1 VSSQVAMLRAQLKLL
16 SVLGFV
22 CASLASLSCS
32 TNSKPATRT
41 VFMGHTIG
49 ESSMGWAS
57 VENKNIDP
65 LSNCQTI
72 LRSPLLDGVQELA
85 QKCQNFVSD
94 GDYLIIV
101 QDAVTHRERAYH
113 FRKWKVD
120 LIVTQLQHED
130 ENDLII
136 KLNSRF
142 AVVEPGK
149 KWLGSDG
156 ASIEI
161 RPNEDFKVFTGKT
174 PKLDG
179 FLVVISSADA
189 Q

>member
-1 VSSQVAMLRAQLKLL
+1 
-16 SVLGFV
+16 
-22 CASLASLSCS
+22 
-32 TNSKPATRT
+32 
-41 VFMGHTIG
+41 MGHTIG

-57 VENKNIDP
+57 VENNNIDP

-72 LRSPLLDGVQELA
+72 LRSPLLEGVQQLA
-85 QKCQNFVSD
+85 QACQDFVSD
-94 GDYLIIV
+94 GNYLIIV
-101 QDAVTHRERAYH
+101 EDAVTHRERAYH
-113 FRKWKVD
+113 FRKWKVA
-120 LIVTQLQHED
+120 LIVTQLRHED

-156 ASIEI
+156 ALIEI
-161 RPNEDFKVFTGKT
+161 RPNGDFKLFTGKT

>member
-1 VSSQVAMLRAQLKLL
+1 
-16 SVLGFV
+16 
-22 CASLASLSCS
+22 
-32 TNSKPATRT
+32 
-41 VFMGHTIG
+41 MGHTIG
-49 ESSMGWAS
+49 ESSMGWAL
-57 VENKNIDP
+57 VENNNIDP

-72 LRSPLLDGVQELA
+72 LRSPLLDGLQELA
-85 QKCQNFVSD
+85 QNCQNFVSD
-94 GDYLIIV
+94 GNYLIIV

-113 FRKWKVD
+113 FRKWKVA
-120 LIVTQLQHED
+120 LMVTQLQHED

-136 KLNSRF
+136 KFNSRF

-161 RPNEDFKVFTGKT
+161 RPNEDFALFTGNT

-179 FLVVISSADA
+179 FLVVISSANA